1 MYFIKTSNGAP
12 GVGFYGGHGWFDIVT
27 TVWGSD
33 RDKILLWIEIP
44 SDCKIV
50 RDYNGKEIGQS
61 VARDFLEKAK
71 TK

>member
-33 RDKILLWIEIP
+33 RDKILLWMEIP
-44 SDCKIV
+44 SDCKIA
-50 RDYNGKEIGQS
+50 RDYNGKEISQS

-71 TK
+71 AK